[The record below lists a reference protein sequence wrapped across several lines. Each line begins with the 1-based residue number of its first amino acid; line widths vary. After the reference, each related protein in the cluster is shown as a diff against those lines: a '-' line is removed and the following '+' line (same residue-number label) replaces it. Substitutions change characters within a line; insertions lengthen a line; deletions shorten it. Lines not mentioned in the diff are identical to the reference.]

1 MAPYLRKIDAE
12 RWYSNNGPLVKNLEA
27 RFASLAGVPAT
38 SALATASCTAA
49 LTACLRVLAPE
60 GGRCLMP
67 AFTFPATA
75 AAAVAA
81 GLQPVFS
88 DVDPVSWSLTP
99 GIASNALD
107 QLDNDIALVLP
118 VSPFGAPVDTTAWR
132 QFADAFSVP
141 VVIDAAAGADA
152 VISRRIDS
160 ARVPVCISLHATK
173 IIGCGEGGM
182 ILLPPEVAPD
192 GFRAMVNFGFR
203 GSRQASLPGFNGK
216 MSEYHAAVAHAA
228 LDEWPVTRPSFIAA
242 SSLWRSI
249 VSDRV
254 PSLHLQNGFG
264 TDWISSTLIADVGS
278 RSAREISG
286 SLSRRGIG
294 SRRWWEDGCH
304 RHPAYRDL
312 QALPCSVTEDLADRL
327 IGLPF
332 FVDITPPE
340 VEETAAALANM
351 LTDNI

>member
-1 MAPYLRKIDAE
+1 
-12 RWYSNNGPLVKNLEA
+12 
-27 RFASLAGVPAT
+27 
-38 SALATASCTAA
+38 
-49 LTACLRVLAPE
+49 
-60 GGRCLMP
+60 
-67 AFTFPATA
+67 
-75 AAAVAA
+75 
-81 GLQPVFS
+81 
-88 DVDPVSWSLTP
+88 
-99 GIASNALD
+99 
-107 QLDNDIALVLP
+107 
-118 VSPFGAPVDTTAWR
+118 
-132 QFADAFSVP
+132 
-141 VVIDAAAGADA
+141 
-152 VISRRIDS
+152 
-160 ARVPVCISLHATK
+160 
-173 IIGCGEGGM
+173 
-182 ILLPPEVAPD
+182 
-192 GFRAMVNFGFR
+192 
-203 GSRQASLPGFNGK
+203 
-216 MSEYHAAVAHAA
+216 
-228 LDEWPVTRPSFIAA
+228 
-242 SSLWRSI
+242 
-249 VSDRV
+249 V